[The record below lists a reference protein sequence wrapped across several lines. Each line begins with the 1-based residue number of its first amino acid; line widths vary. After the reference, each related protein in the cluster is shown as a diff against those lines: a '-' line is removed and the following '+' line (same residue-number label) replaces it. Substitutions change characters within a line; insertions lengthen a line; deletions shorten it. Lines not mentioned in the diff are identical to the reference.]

1 MKVITRILVII
12 KHYFGKIGCKMR
24 AKYLQYLKMD
34 TRKIFDQKRGE
45 IGIIYHLLQLHGSF
59 LSCSESG
66 CNRL

>member
-1 MKVITRILVII
+1 
-12 KHYFGKIGCKMR
+12 MR

-45 IGIIYHLLQLHGSF
+45 ICIIYHLLQLHGSF

-66 CNRL
+66 CNRFLNKKVGRKIHGHGIRWFL